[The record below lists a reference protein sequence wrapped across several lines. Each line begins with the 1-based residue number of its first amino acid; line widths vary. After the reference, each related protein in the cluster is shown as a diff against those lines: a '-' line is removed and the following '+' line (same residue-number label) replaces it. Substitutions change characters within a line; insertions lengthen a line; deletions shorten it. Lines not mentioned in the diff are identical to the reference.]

1 MILIMKC
8 TFEGGP
14 RVEKFPK
21 TVYVVCVWNLM
32 QIVIVGM
39 PSYNIAKI
47 HIIWKFMNIV
57 QH

>member
-14 RVEKFPK
+14 SVEKFPK

-32 QIVIVGM
+32 QIVGM
-39 PSYNIAKI
+39 TSYNIAKMKYI
-47 HIIWKFMNIV
+47 YYLYGNS
-57 QH
+57 